1 MDIKVFKNISLIV
14 ILKTLKKK
22 ILGRECQT
30 IRPADQ
36 QCPSK
41 V

>member
-1 MDIKVFKNISLIV
+1 MDIKAFKNISLIV
-14 ILKTLKKK
+14 ILKTL
-22 ILGRECQT
+22 IFFLDRECQT

>member
-14 ILKTLKKK
+14 ILKTLKKNF
-22 ILGRECQT
+22 LGRECQT